1 MIHRMSC
8 STNTSARQRGT
19 LRLAV
24 ASVRVPEVEP
34 GVPATVMSDPRMAPP
49 RRGKRTLDSLVQPT
63 PGDTLTPAAEGQEAK
78 RDIARLPVLA
88 ANLAIIAAGAA
99 VSITPEIALHY
110 RVFIGFLAGHVTWFG
125 YAIRCRDRGLIAL
138 NAGLVLL
145 DLYAIAIR
153 L

>member
-1 MIHRMSC
+1 MSC
-8 STNTSARQRGT
+8 SAKTSARQRGT

-24 ASVRVPEVEP
+24 ASVQVPEVEP
-34 GVPATVMSDPRMAPP
+34 GVPAMVLSEPQVAPP
-49 RRGKRTLDSLVQPT
+49 RRAKRTLDSLVQPT
-63 PGDTLTPAAEGQEAK
+63 PGDTLAPAAEGQEAR
-78 RDIARLPVLA
+78 RDIARLLVLA

-110 RVFIGFLAGHVTWFG
+110 QVFLGFVAGHVTWFG
-125 YAIRCRDRGLIAL
+125 YAIRSRDRGLIAL
-138 NAGLVLL
+138 NAGLILL